1 MTFKLEPHL
10 ILWKES
16 LNKMMINNSTIISY
30 NIIHNISCS
39 RHRST
44 VAYLTLNNNHSI
56 IIKHLLMFIHKQFRL
71 ISIKLVISKW
81 RHLTTRIYVKLR
93 HVVATI
99 LDSFD
104 AQNIYFR
111 ENVIS
116 EWLSCFTLPICMVQY

>member
-1 MTFKLEPHL
+1 MTQ
-10 ILWKES
+10 
-16 LNKMMINNSTIISY
+16 T
-30 NIIHNISCS
+30 
-39 RHRST
+39 T

-56 IIKHLLMFIHKQFRL
+56 IIKRILMFIHKQLRL

-104 AQNIYFR
+104 AQNIYFL

-116 EWLSCFTLPICMVQY
+116 

>member
-1 MTFKLEPHL
+1 MTQ
-10 ILWKES
+10 
-16 LNKMMINNSTIISY
+16 T
-30 NIIHNISCS
+30 
-39 RHRST
+39 T

-56 IIKHLLMFIHKQFRL
+56 IIKRILMFIHKQLRL

-99 LDSFD
+99 LDLFD
-104 AQNIYFR
+104 AQNIYFL

-116 EWLSCFTLPICMVQY
+116 